1 MIEFRITHHAKE
13 EMARRQIPENIVE
26 QMLRAP
32 EQIVSERGGRKA
44 YQSRVEIA
52 GKIYLVRAIVEDW
65 AQPGVVVT
73 VYRTSNIAKYW
84 RQP

>member
-13 EMARRQIPENIVE
+13 EMARRQIPESIVE

-32 EQIVSERGGRKA
+32 EQIGVERGGRKA

>member
-1 MIEFRITHHAKE
+1 
-13 EMARRQIPENIVE
+13 MARRQIPENIVE

>member
-13 EMARRQIPENIVE
+13 EMARRQIPESIVE
-26 QMLRAP
+26 QTLRAP
-32 EQIVSERGGRKA
+32 EQIVSERGDRKA